1 MVSITDLLRETGP
14 LTGKEILEKSTK
26 ESFFLWRECIDS
38 PNILLKTIGNRY
50 LRLDKRVEGYA
61 RLSPSILREFLTYTV
76 VGLKDD
82 SVDID
87 KKSQQLLQRTQKIS
101 KNKLSLSK
109 ETISNIVS
117 NLKNSSQ
124 IQKKA
129 TFIIAGDVVY
139 NMAHSEPRPE
149 SSTGQM
155 IMGSD
160 LDIIIV
166 TDGLSE
172 NMIDELD
179 SAIYEQKYNLMKM
192 PAYKEEIDYIIKDLK
207 VVERQLSFKNFE
219 CMVASKILDEGKYLY
234 GDIFLFKKIK
244 KMLQA
249 KNISNK
255 LLKLESK
262 AAILRE
268 EAKKYLIKAPYPLTD
283 EKYKMLFYTKE
294 ESEEIF

>member
-1 MVSITDLLRETGP
+1 MVSIIDLLKENGP
-14 LTGKEILEKSTK
+14 LTGKELLEKSTK
-26 ESFFLWRECIDS
+26 ESFFLWRECLGS
-38 PNILLKTIGNRY
+38 SNILLKTIGNRY
-50 LRLDKRVEGYA
+50 LRLDKRVDGYA

-82 SVDID
+82 SANID
-87 KKSQQLLQRTQKIS
+87 KKTQQLLQKTLKIS
-101 KNKLSLSK
+101 KSKLALSK

-117 NLKNSSQ
+117 NLKHFSQ
-124 IQKKA
+124 IQRKA

-166 TDGLSE
+166 TDGLTK
-172 NMIDELD
+172 NIIDELD
-179 SAIYEQKYNLMKM
+179 GAIYGQKYNLMKM
-192 PAYKEEIDYIIKDLK
+192 PAYREEIDYIIKDLK

-219 CMVASKILDEGKYLY
+219 FMIASKILDEGKYLY
-234 GDIFLFKKIK
+234 GDIVLFKKIK
-244 KMLQA
+244 KMLQEN
-249 KNISNK
+249 NIPDK
-255 LLKLESK
+255 LKKLESK

-268 EAKKYLIKAPYPLTD
+268 EAKKYLIKAPYPLTE

-294 ESEEIF
+294 ESDEIF